1 MKKILNIFL
10 LLLLSVGITSCAD
23 DEGTLEDTGER
34 IEQETE
40 EAGEEL
46 DEEI

>member
-1 MKKILNIFL
+1 MKRAVALFL
-10 LLLLSVGITSCAD
+10 LLLSLFSLPACN
-23 DEGTLEDTGER
+23 TLKGAGQDL
-34 IEQETE
+34 Q